1 MAQAFYSSPK
11 FNQGNRVRFLALIIA
26 VLMALVLGVMLWV
39 TQQLS
44 DMMKPNQTVRTVDI
58 APPPPEDP
66 PMIEDFEEPPE
77 PPPPPPKMDTPPP
90 QLSLDALTMSFSAG
104 TGVSMGG
111 AFGVQNF
118 AKEVQSSGEM
128 KFRLADL
135 DRKPRLLRK
144 GRVQYPSAMKK
155 AKREGVVRLLLLID
169 ETGRV
174 KVEKVIS
181 SDHPDFTAAATTA
194 LEKSK
199 YEAPMRNGK
208 KVKVNYVI
216 KVPFKMR

>member
-11 FNQGNRVRFLALIIA
+11 FDQGTRIRFLALLIA
-26 VLMALVLGVMLWV
+26 ILMALVLGVMLWV

-44 DMMKPNQTVRTVDI
+44 DIMKNDQKVRTVDI
-58 APPPPEDP
+58 APPPPDDP
-66 PMIEDFEEPPE
+66 PMIEDIEPPE
-77 PPPPPPKMDTPPP
+77 PPPPPPPKLDTPPP

-104 TGVSMGG
+104 TGVAMGG
-111 AFGVQNF
+111 QFGMHDF
-118 AKEVQSSGEM
+118 AKQVQTNADM

-135 DRKPRLLRK
+135 DSKPRLLRK
-144 GRVQYPSAMKK
+144 GQVQYPSSMLK

-169 ETGRV
+169 ETGKV
-174 KVEKVIS
+174 TVEKTIS
-181 SDHPDFTAAATTA
+181 ADHPDFEAAAIAA

-199 YEAPMRNGK
+199 YEPPMREGK

-216 KVPFKMR
+216 KVPFRLK